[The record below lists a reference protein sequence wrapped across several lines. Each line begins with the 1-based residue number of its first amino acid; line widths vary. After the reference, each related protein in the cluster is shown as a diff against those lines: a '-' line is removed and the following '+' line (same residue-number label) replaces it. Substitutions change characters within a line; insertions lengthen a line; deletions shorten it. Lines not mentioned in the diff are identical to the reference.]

1 MRRHRQSLWS
11 NMFFS
16 LGASVLC
23 GSAAMLVS
31 AAALSALSYFVLGST
46 QFIGFF
52 AALSSAVGGFTA
64 GYICG
69 RYRRRYGLLGGIACG
84 AVLYSLLSAI
94 GIASL
99 GAPAD
104 IRKLLLLVAAGALG
118 GVIGVN
124 SARPKGLTD

>member
-1 MRRHRQSLWS
+1 MRRHRQSPWS
-11 NMFFS
+11 NMIFS
-16 LGASVLC
+16 LGASALC
-23 GSAAMLVS
+23 GGAATLAA

-46 QFIGFF
+46 QFIAFF
-52 AALSSAVGGFTA
+52 AVLSAAVGGFTA

-84 AVLYSLLSAI
+84 ALLYALLTAI

-104 IRKLLLLVAAGALG
+104 IKRLLLLVAAGAVG
-118 GVIGVN
+118 GVVGVN
-124 SARPKGLTD
+124 SARPRGLTD

>member
-1 MRRHRQSLWS
+1 MRRHRQSPWS
-11 NMFFS
+11 NPFFS
-16 LGASVLC
+16 LGASALC
-23 GSAAMLVS
+23 GSAAMLS
-31 AAALSALSYFVLGST
+31 TAAALSALSYFVLAST

-52 AALSSAVGGFTA
+52 AVLSAAVGGFTA

-69 RYRRRYGLLGGIACG
+69 RYRRRYGLLGGITCG
-84 AVLYSLLSAI
+84 ALLYALLSAI
-94 GIASL
+94 GIVAL

-104 IRKLLLLVAAGALG
+104 IKRLLLLTIAGAAG